1 MAVMQLDLDLL
12 RTFVTVHRCSSFTRA
27 SELLGRSQ
35 PAISL
40 QMKRLEER
48 VGAPILERDGRRLK
62 LTPPGEI
69 LHDYARQ
76 ILGLHDE
83 VITRLTLPAIKGYV
97 RLGILEELS
106 ARLLPKILA
115 SFARTFVDANL
126 ELRVKP
132 STELLVELSHGHL
145 DFAFA
150 IAEEGAA
157 DALPAWHEALT
168 WIGAESGRIHKT
180 RLGRIPLVALPEP
193 SVHRQA
199 ALDSL
204 ARVGLQPEVVCTA
217 STMIGVRAA
226 VAAGIGIAAVGRGDL
241 EIGLRAVT
249 QLDDERLPHLPELQI
264 ALYRHAEQPV
274 RLANHLIDHVR
285 KGL

>member
-1 MAVMQLDLDLL
+1 MQLDLDLL
-12 RTFVTVHRCSSFTRA
+12 RTFVTVHRCCSFTRA

-35 PAISL
+35 PAVSL

-62 LTPPGEI
+62 LTPAGEI

-83 VITRLTLPAIKGYV
+83 AITRLTLPAIKGYV

-106 ARLLPKILA
+106 ARMLPKILA

-150 IAEEGAA
+150 TAEEGAA
-157 DALPAWHEALT
+157 DALPAWHEALI
-168 WIGAESGRIHKT
+168 WIGAESERIRKS

-249 QLDDERLPHLPELQI
+249 QLDGERLPLLPELQI

-274 RLANHLIDHVR
+274 QLANHLIDHVR